1 MKIAVSGANGYI
13 AKNLVR
19 ELKAANHKIVPIER
33 STLYNVK
40 KLSEI
45 LSDVDVVINLAG
57 APILQRWNAANKKE
71 IVKSR
76 VETTQNIVKAIDGLP
91 DNKKPRTFISASAIG
106 IYSPAKIHTERSTS
120 FSNDFVGKVV
130 QGWENASADLS
141 PKVRK
146 VIFRIGL
153 ILGKEA
159 KTIQNLLPLFKMG
172 LGGKI
177 GSGSQPFPFVHI
189 YDVVNAIIWG
199 IEHEQARGVYNLA
212 APDNID
218 NKTFTKVLA
227 QSVKRPAF
235 FTVPEFALKLV
246 LGKASSL
253 LLQSPQVVPKR
264 LLNEGFVFL
273 FPEIKSCLAEVVK
286 SKN

>member
-19 ELKAANHKIVPIER
+19 ELEAANHKIVAIER
-33 STLYNVK
+33 SKLYNVK

-45 LSDVDVVINLAG
+45 LADVSVVINLAG
-57 APILQRWNAANKKE
+57 APILQRWTPANKKE
-71 IVKSR
+71 IIKSR
-76 VETTQNIVKAIDGLP
+76 VETTQNMVKAINGLP
-91 DNKKPRTFISASAIG
+91 DNKKPRIFISASAIG
-106 IYSPAKIHTERSTS
+106 IYSSAKVHTERSTS
-120 FSNDFVGKVV
+120 FSNDFVGEVV
-130 QGWENASADLS
+130 QGWENASSDLS

-159 KTIQNLLPLFKMG
+159 KTIKNLLPLFKMG

-177 GSGSQPFPFVHI
+177 GTGSQPFPFVHI

-199 IEHEQARGVYNLA
+199 IEHENARGVYNLV

-227 QSVKRPAF
+227 QSVKRPAI

-246 LGKASSL
+246 LGEASSL
-253 LLQSPQVVPKR
+253 LLQSPQAVPKR

-273 FPEIKSCLAEVVK
+273 FPDIKSCLAEVVK

>member
-1 MKIAVSGANGYI
+1 MKIAVSGVNGYI

-19 ELKAANHKIVPIER
+19 ELEAANHKIIPIQR
-33 STLYNVK
+33 SQLYDVK

-45 LSDVDVVINLAG
+45 LSDVEVVINLAG
-57 APILQRWNAANKKE
+57 APILQRWTPSNKRE
-71 IVKSR
+71 IMKSR
-76 VETTQNIVKAIDGLP
+76 VETTQNIVKAINGLP
-91 DNKKPRTFISASAIG
+91 DNKRPRIFISASAIG
-106 IYSPAKIHTERSTS
+106 IYSIGKVHTERSTS
-120 FSNDFVGKVV
+120 FSNDFVGEVV
-130 QGWENASADLS
+130 QAWENASADLS

-177 GSGSQPFPFVHI
+177 GAGTQSFPFVHI
-189 YDVVNAIIWG
+189 YDVVNAISWG
-199 IEHEQARGVYNLA
+199 IEHEQARGTYNLV

-218 NKTFTKVLA
+218 NKSFTKVLA

-235 FTVPEFALKLV
+235 FTVPEFALKLL
-246 LGKASSL
+246 LGEASSL
-253 LLQSPQVVPKR
+253 LLVSPQVMPKR
-264 LLNEGFVFL
+264 LLNESFVFL
-273 FPEIKSCLAEVVK
+273 FPDIKSCLAEIVK
-286 SKN
+286 SKK